1 MRALIIAAALALC
14 AVRLDAAVLPAAPP
28 TGPLDF
34 GVTAERAARICAR
47 AKARAEERLQ
57 GLSAAAQPSFASA
70 FVPFSDILADL
81 QDETAAPMFLGQVA
95 MDKGVRDAGLACDT
109 DISKYLVE
117 VFSREDLFNV
127 LKAAAERGEILPPE
141 EARLVEKTLLD
152 FKRSGLA
159 LPKADRET
167 LKAMRQRIVELSN
180 DFTKEVSETKDYA
193 LFTEAQVAGLP
204 ADLLKRL
211 PKEDGKHKVSLDYP
225 DYFPFMENAKD
236 PEARRIL
243 QTKFDSRGGEANKAR
258 LAEILKLRDS
268 AAKFLGYRNHAE
280 YVLEERMAM
289 DPDTVLKFL
298 SGLREKL
305 YRKGR
310 PELRALLALKKQE
323 LGARSD
329 GVLRAWDWR
338 YYHNRLMKQ
347 RYQVDK
353 ERIKA
358 YFPTDLVVDQML
370 RVYQEV
376 LGLQFSELSPAQ
388 AWHPDVKQFE
398 ISDSRTGVKL
408 AQFYMDLYPREGKYK
423 HAAAFTLLQGREL
436 PDGSY
441 QKPIS
446 AIVANFDKPT
456 AEKPSTIP
464 HSEVETLFHEFGHI
478 MHQTL
483 TRARYQRFSGT
494 AVARDFVESPSQ
506 MFQNWVW
513 KGEVLDR
520 ISGHYQDRAQKL
532 PRPLIAKL
540 LAAKNADSGLVYLR
554 QNFFATYDMSLH
566 TAAELPDTT
575 ALYGRLMKEISL
587 IPMSAHTIPEAG
599 FTHLMGYDAG
609 YYSYLW
615 SEVYALDGFSRF
627 VKEGLLSEKVG
638 REYRREV
645 LERGSARDEG
655 VSLRAFLGREP
666 GDEAFLKNIGLDL
679 KPAKK

>member
-1 MRALIIAAALALC
+1 MRTCVIIAALILRAPSLH
-14 AVRLDAAVLPAAPP
+14 AAAAPS
-28 TGPLDF
+28 PLDF
-34 GVTAERAARICAR
+34 GLTADQVGKACRQ
-47 AKARAEERLQ
+47 AKARAEDRLKA
-57 GLSAAAQPSFASA
+57 LATVARPAFANT
-70 FVPFSDILADL
+70 FVTFSDVLADL

-95 MDKGVRDAGLACDT
+95 VDKAVRDAGLACDT
-109 DISKYLVE
+109 DISKYLVD
-117 VFSREDLFNV
+117 VFSREDLFKP
-127 LKAAAERGEILPPE
+127 LQAAADRGELLPPE
-141 EARLVEKTLLD
+141 ETRLAEKTLLD
-152 FKRSGLA
+152 FKRSGLG
-159 LPKADRET
+159 LPPADRET
-167 LKAMRQRIVELSN
+167 LKAMRQKIVELSN
-180 DFTKEVSETKDYA
+180 DFTKEVSETKDTA

-204 ADLLKRL
+204 ADMLKRL
-211 PKEDGKHKVSLDYP
+211 PKEGGKYKVSLDYP
-225 DYFPFMENAKD
+225 DYFPFMENAQD
-236 PEARRIL
+236 PQARRIL
-243 QTKFDSRGGEANKAR
+243 ETKFDSRGGEANKKR

-268 AAKFLGYRNHAE
+268 AAKFLGYKNHAE
-280 YVLEERMAM
+280 YVLEERMAG
-289 DPDTVLKFL
+289 DPDTVLNFL

-310 PELRALLALKKQE
+310 PELQALLALKKQVE
-323 LGARSD
+323 GAKSD
-329 GVLRAWDWR
+329 GVLHAWDWR
-338 YYHNRLMKQ
+338 YYHNQLMKK

-353 ERIKA
+353 EQIKA
-358 YFPTDLVVDQML
+358 YFPTDLVVEQML
-370 RVYQEV
+370 QIYQEV
-376 LGLQFSELSPAQ
+376 LGLTFSEVAPAR

-441 QKPIS
+441 EKPVS

-483 TRARYQRFSGT
+483 TRAKYQRFSGSS
-494 AVARDFVESPSQ
+494 VARDFVESPSQ

-513 KGEVLDR
+513 KEEVLNR
-520 ISGHYQDRAQKL
+520 VSGFYQDRSKKL
-532 PRPLIAKL
+532 PKALIAKL

-554 QNFFATYDMSLH
+554 QNFFATYDMTLH

-575 ALYGRLMKEISL
+575 ALYGKLMKEVSL
-587 IPMSAHTIPEAG
+587 IPMSAQTTPEAS

-609 YYSYLW
+609 YYGYLW

-645 LERGSARDEG
+645 LEKGGSREEA

-666 GDEAFLKNIGLDL
+666 NDEAFLKNIGIASP
-679 KPAKK
+679 PAKKS